1 MEMAEQYI
9 DKGETCLIVED
20 SSFDC
25 EKMTR
30 VMQRTREDMRIEV
43 ASSLR
48 AARRV
53 LERGSLSLIL
63 LDNNLPDGLGAD
75 FVQELASDPK
85 LSGIPVIMV
94 SDWPSPFMWEKAAA
108 AGVAYVLSKTEF
120 DGRYVRAALEG
131 KQARRLN

>member
-1 MEMAEQYI
+1 MERAEPRKVH
-9 DKGETCLIVED
+9 DGTCLIVED

-30 VMQRTREDMRIEV
+30 IMQKAREGMRIKV

-53 LERGSLSLIL
+53 LEKGDLSLIL

-120 DGRYVRAALEG
+120 DGRYVHAALEG

>member
-53 LERGSLSLIL
+53 LEKGSLSLIL

-120 DGRYVRAALEG
+120 DGRYVHAALEG

>member
-1 MEMAEQYI
+1 MAEQYI

-53 LERGSLSLIL
+53 LEKGSLSLIL

-75 FVQELASDPK
+75 FVQELQAA
-85 LSGIPVIMV
+85 LALNLG
-94 SDWPSPFMWEKAAA
+94 EAAA

>member
-1 MEMAEQYI
+1 MAEQYI

-53 LERGSLSLIL
+53 LEKGSLSLIL

-120 DGRYVRAALEG
+120 DGRYVHAALEG